1 MLLRVFSSQVVNMPK
16 SGDSSVLQGNQCL
29 KDFFFLTSWWNFPSC
44 SLIGKCQL
52 VFTGEGSMLDGDA
65 MKDKLLCREVAFT
78 FFSVLLV

>member
-16 SGDSSVLQGNQCL
+16 VGDSSVPLGNQCL
-29 KDFFFLTSWWNFPSC
+29 KGFFFLMSWWNFPSC

-52 VFTGEGSMLDGDA
+52 VFTGEGSMLDGDV

-78 FFSVLLV
+78 FFSMLLV